1 MGTFDYENNNP
12 VGYVDI
18 LPNGNA
24 NIDIV
29 GYVDRLNK
37 YHHLNSKEVSNT
49 FPPKGRVF
57 AHNFVQKYESFRNS
71 LVCLAVMPN
80 AKDGEGL
87 DSYIWDKSVTV
98 YEFGTKLKSLKANLN
113 EDGEN
118 NFRIF
123 QENDLIE
130 TESDKFILCGDKV
143 YYIKAQSRERL
154 IPYWNISS
162 LDIID
167 TSFGKKYIPSSQLP
181 EKDGCIDIT
190 NDDQLIN
197 WFMTKILR
205 KHYSEIVAG
214 ESFDVVEQYLVKA
227 FNDMKNLTPN
237 VHKSR
242 LERIKRISTNF
253 IMTLDE
259 LHAISDIPW
268 VKNVIQ
274 QTVEAHKQSL
284 ISDTSAEY
292 KDLLDKLKEEH
303 ETQIELEKIRYEEK
317 LKELETQFNASA
329 STISENEAKA
339 TAKLEEKKLEI
350 EILDE
355 TIATKKK
362 DVENVEQLIK
372 KANERKNDLISDFSI
387 IKEVFGMG
395 SPVSSPTLSKFS
407 KTLNIESIDQV
418 GTECMM
424 YNAYKKSLEDTLKAN
439 KLPHQNASTI
449 ADMMAEYK
457 LLLVPDGVYA
467 MAIIHAAQKCYY
479 GVEYVNVGWKSF
491 DDLWTEGLQ
500 EMVQHCNNEPEQMHF
515 LILQNI
521 NLSYL
526 PNYMQPILD
535 IQMGL
540 SPCFPSGIQYPD
552 NLRILCTLDDGEVLP
567 MSEKSLSYIGCIEK
581 PSKEIHVSSIKTAY
595 DERYGYLSP
604 SKLIEGIE
612 GLSNVPNFY
621 KSYIDE

>member
-37 YHHLNSKEVSNT
+37 YHHLNSKEINNT

-303 ETQIELEKIRYEEK
+303 ETQIELEKIRYDEK
-317 LKELETQFNASA
+317 LKELETEFKASA

-395 SPVSSPTLSKFS
+395 SPVSSPTLSKSS

-500 EMVQHCNNEPEQMHF
+500 EMVQHCNNKPEQMHF

-526 PNYMQPILD
+526 PNYLQPILD

-540 SPCFPSGIQYPD
+540 SPYFPCGIQFPD
-552 NLRILCTLDDGEVLP
+552 NLRILCTFDDGEVLP

-604 SKLIEGIE
+604 TKLMEGIE

-621 KSYIDE
+621 KSYTDE

>member
-37 YHHLNSKEVSNT
+37 YHHLNSMEINNT

-500 EMVQHCNNEPEQMHF
+500 EMVQHCNNKPEQMHF

-526 PNYMQPILD
+526 PNYLQPILD

-540 SPCFPSGIQYPD
+540 SPDFPCGIQFPD

-604 SKLIEGIE
+604 SKLMEGIE

>member
-37 YHHLNSKEVSNT
+37 YHHLNSKEINNT

-303 ETQIELEKIRYEEK
+303 ETQIELEKIRYDEK
-317 LKELETQFNASA
+317 LKELETEFKASA

-372 KANERKNDLISDFSI
+372 KANERKNDLISDFAI

-395 SPVSSPTLSKFS
+395 SPVSSPTLSKSS

-500 EMVQHCNNEPEQMHF
+500 EMVQHCNNKPEQMHF

-526 PNYMQPILD
+526 PNYLQPILD

-540 SPCFPSGIQYPD
+540 SPYFPCGIQFPD
-552 NLRILCTLDDGEVLP
+552 NLRILCTFDDGEVLP

-604 SKLIEGIE
+604 TKLMEGIE

>member
-37 YHHLNSKEVSNT
+37 YHHLNSKEINNT

-57 AHNFVQKYESFRNS
+57 AHNFVQKYESLRNS

-274 QTVEAHKQSL
+274 QTVEAYKQSL
-284 ISDTSAEY
+284 VSDTSAEY

-303 ETQIELEKIRYEEK
+303 ETQIELEKIRYDEK
-317 LKELETQFNASA
+317 LKELETEFKASA

-372 KANERKNDLISDFSI
+372 KANERKNDLISDFAI

-395 SPVSSPTLSKFS
+395 SPVSSPTLSKSS

-526 PNYMQPILD
+526 PNYLQPILD

-540 SPCFPSGIQYPD
+540 SPYFPCGIQFPD
-552 NLRILCTLDDGEVLP
+552 NLRILCTFDDGEVLP

-604 SKLIEGIE
+604 TKLMEGIE

>member
-37 YHHLNSKEVSNT
+37 YHHLNSKEINNT

-457 LLLVPDGVYA
+457 LLLVHDGVYA

-500 EMVQHCNNEPEQMHF
+500 EMVQHCNNKPEQMHF

-526 PNYMQPILD
+526 PNYLQPILD

-540 SPCFPSGIQYPD
+540 SPDFPCGIQFPD

-581 PSKEIHVSSIKTAY
+581 SSKEIHVSSIKTAY

-604 SKLIEGIE
+604 SKLMEGIE

>member
-37 YHHLNSKEVSNT
+37 YHHLNSKEINNT

-190 NDDQLIN
+190 NDDQLIS

-418 GTECMM
+418 GTGCMM

-500 EMVQHCNNEPEQMHF
+500 EMVQHCNNKPEQMHF

-526 PNYMQPILD
+526 PNYLQPILD

-540 SPCFPSGIQYPD
+540 SPDFPCGIQFPD

-604 SKLIEGIE
+604 SKLMEGIE

>member
-71 LVCLAVMPN
+71 LVCLAVIPN

-130 TESDKFILCGDKV
+130 TESDKYILCGDKV

-154 IPYWNISS
+154 IPYWKISS

-190 NDDQLIN
+190 NDDQLIS

-205 KHYSEIVAG
+205 QHYSEIVAG

-284 ISDTSAEY
+284 VSDTSAEY
-292 KDLLDKLKEEH
+292 KKVLDKLKEEH
-303 ETQIELEKIRYEEK
+303 ETQIELEKIRYDEK
-317 LKELETQFNASA
+317 LKELETEFKASA

-339 TAKLEEKKLEI
+339 TAILEEKKLEI

-355 TIATKKK
+355 TIASKKK
-362 DVENVEQLIK
+362 DVESVELLIK
-372 KANERKNDLISDFSI
+372 KANERKNDLISDFTI

-395 SPVSSPTLSKFS
+395 APASFPTPSKSS
-407 KTLNIESIDQV
+407 KTLNIESINQV

-449 ADMMAEYK
+449 ADMMVEYK
-457 LLLVPDGVYA
+457 LMLVPDNAYA

-491 DDLWTEGLQ
+491 DDLWTEGLK

-526 PNYMQPILD
+526 PNYLQPILD

-540 SPCFPSGIQYPD
+540 SPDFPCGIQFPD

-604 SKLIEGIE
+604 SKLMEGIE

>member
-37 YHHLNSKEVSNT
+37 YHHLNSKEINNT

-130 TESDKFILCGDKV
+130 TESDKFIHCGDKV

-303 ETQIELEKIRYEEK
+303 ETQIELEKIRYDEK
-317 LKELETQFNASA
+317 LKELETEFKASA

-362 DVENVEQLIK
+362 DIENVEQLIK
-372 KANERKNDLISDFSI
+372 KVNERKNDLISDFTI

-395 SPVSSPTLSKFS
+395 SPASSPILSKSS
-407 KTLNIESIDQV
+407 KPLNIESIDQV
-418 GTECMM
+418 ETECMM

-449 ADMMAEYK
+449 ADMMVEYK
-457 LLLVPDGVYA
+457 LLLVPDGAYA
-467 MAIIHAAQKCYY
+467 MAIIHAAQKCFY

-491 DDLWTEGLQ
+491 DDLWAEGLQ
-500 EMVQHCNNEPEQMHF
+500 EMVRHCVSEPEQMHF

-567 MSEKSLSYIGCIEK
+567 MSEKSLRYIGCIEK

-604 SKLIEGIE
+604 SKLMEGIE

>member
-37 YHHLNSKEVSNT
+37 YHHLNSKEINNT

-57 AHNFVQKYESFRNS
+57 AHNFVQKYESLRNS

-274 QTVEAHKQSL
+274 QTVEAYKQSL
-284 ISDTSAEY
+284 VSDTSAEY

-303 ETQIELEKIRYEEK
+303 ETQIELEKIRYDEK
-317 LKELETQFNASA
+317 LKELETEFKASA

-372 KANERKNDLISDFSI
+372 KANERKNDLISDFAI

-395 SPVSSPTLSKFS
+395 SPVSSPTLSKSS

-500 EMVQHCNNEPEQMHF
+500 EMIQHCNNKPEQMHF

-526 PNYMQPILD
+526 PNYLQPIID

-540 SPCFPSGIQYPD
+540 SPYFPCGIQYPG
-552 NLRILCTLDDGEVLP
+552 NLRILCTFDDGEVLP

-604 SKLIEGIE
+604 SKLMEGIE

>member
-37 YHHLNSKEVSNT
+37 YHHLNSKEINNT

-113 EDGEN
+113 EDVEN

-259 LHAISDIPW
+259 LHAISEIPW

-274 QTVEAHKQSL
+274 QTVEAYKQSL
-284 ISDTSAEY
+284 VSDTSAEY

-407 KTLNIESIDQV
+407 KTLNSESIDQV
-418 GTECMM
+418 RTECMM

-500 EMVQHCNNEPEQMHF
+500 EMVQHCNNKPEQMHF

-526 PNYMQPILD
+526 PNYLQPILD

-540 SPCFPSGIQYPD
+540 SPDFPCGIQFPD

-604 SKLIEGIE
+604 SKLMEGIE

>member
-1 MGTFDYENNNP
+1 M
-12 VGYVDI
+12 
-18 LPNGNA
+18 
-24 NIDIV
+24 
-29 GYVDRLNK
+29 
-37 YHHLNSKEVSNT
+37 
-49 FPPKGRVF
+49 
-57 AHNFVQKYESFRNS
+57 
-71 LVCLAVMPN
+71 
-80 AKDGEGL
+80 
-87 DSYIWDKSVTV
+87 
-98 YEFGTKLKSLKANLN
+98 
-113 EDGEN
+113 
-118 NFRIF
+118 
-123 QENDLIE
+123 
-130 TESDKFILCGDKV
+130 
-143 YYIKAQSRERL
+143 
-154 IPYWNISS
+154 
-162 LDIID
+162 
-167 TSFGKKYIPSSQLP
+167 
-181 EKDGCIDIT
+181 
-190 NDDQLIN
+190 
-197 WFMTKILR
+197 
-205 KHYSEIVAG
+205 
-214 ESFDVVEQYLVKA
+214 
-227 FNDMKNLTPN
+227 
-237 VHKSR
+237 
-242 LERIKRISTNF
+242 
-253 IMTLDE
+253 
-259 LHAISDIPW
+259 
-268 VKNVIQ
+268 
-274 QTVEAHKQSL
+274 
-284 ISDTSAEY
+284 
-292 KDLLDKLKEEH
+292 
-303 ETQIELEKIRYEEK
+303 EKIRYDEK
-317 LKELETQFNASA
+317 LKELETEFKASA

-372 KANERKNDLISDFSI
+372 KANERKNNLISDFSI

-526 PNYMQPILD
+526 PNYLQPILD

-540 SPCFPSGIQYPD
+540 SPDFPCGIQFPD

-604 SKLIEGIE
+604 SKLMEGIE

>member
-37 YHHLNSKEVSNT
+37 YHHLNSKEINNT

-57 AHNFVQKYESFRNS
+57 AHNFVQKYESLRNS

-274 QTVEAHKQSL
+274 QTVEAYKQSL
-284 ISDTSAEY
+284 VSDTSAEY

-303 ETQIELEKIRYEEK
+303 ETQIELEKIRYDEK
-317 LKELETQFNASA
+317 LKELETEFKASA

-355 TIATKKK
+355 TIVTKKK

-372 KANERKNDLISDFSI
+372 KANERKNDLISDFAI

-395 SPVSSPTLSKFS
+395 SPVSSPTLSKSS

-526 PNYMQPILD
+526 PNYLQPILD

-540 SPCFPSGIQYPD
+540 SPYFPCGIQFPD
-552 NLRILCTLDDGEVLP
+552 NLRILCTFDDGEVLP

-604 SKLIEGIE
+604 TKLMEGIE